1 MIIIIIVLQLNN
13 NNNSNNNNNNNIII
27 ISNRNTPFKNLNAPT
42 SEKETAK
49 KKENNWLKQ
58 LNYEGIIAQ
67 CGDGDEKGK
76 F

>member
-13 NNNSNNNNNNNIII
+13 NNNSNNNNNIII

-49 KKENNWLKQ
+49 KKKENNWLKQ

>member
-1 MIIIIIVLQLNN
+1 MRLQAKK
-13 NNNSNNNNNNNIII
+13 
-27 ISNRNTPFKNLNAPT
+27 RQQ
-42 SEKETAK
+42 K